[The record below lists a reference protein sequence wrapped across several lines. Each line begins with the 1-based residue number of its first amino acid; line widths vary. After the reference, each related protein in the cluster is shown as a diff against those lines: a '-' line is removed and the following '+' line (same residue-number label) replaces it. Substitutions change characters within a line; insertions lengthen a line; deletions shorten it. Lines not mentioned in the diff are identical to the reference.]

1 MEEDEEEEEGERR
14 RRHNGKNKMFRKKDK
29 MNIENNQIIVLK
41 MKDSEIKD
49 QTSESNVKDMQNTN
63 RKTKE
68 TKKKKILFFLMNEEK
83 KELKRRI
90 TLTAKHIHN
99 VVDLPF

>member
-29 MNIENNQIIVLK
+29 MNIENNQIIVLT

-49 QTSESNVKDMQNTN
+49 QT
-63 RKTKE
+63 
-68 TKKKKILFFLMNEEK
+68 
-83 KELKRRI
+83 
-90 TLTAKHIHN
+90 
-99 VVDLPF
+99 